1 VTVLRGAGRPDIL
14 LLSLGTTRG
23 LRAADASFA
32 AMLQAAGATV
42 AVAGVRVGAAR
53 RLQRFY
59 PAIDLVEVVAA
70 RRAAAT
76 ALRRHDPRAVVVST
90 TTAVMLAPLGDRP
103 YAVRFDAPAAL
114 NRPGRRNAV
123 QHALERRRLRDARLL
138 LPLSRAAERA
148 VPPGSAPSVVV
159 PMPIA
164 TSGPGGPRGKI
175 AVAYTPDP
183 KAKGLDV
190 LGEAWRS
197 AAIPDARLLVFGIEA
212 ERGRAF
218 LARLGIGEPPGLEW
232 RGTVPRSEFRA
243 ALRQARVHIT
253 SARWEDWGQ
262 AQLEALAD
270 GALLATTPA
279 GGPFEALA
287 FARALDPRLV
297 AAEVSGP
304 ALAAAIR
311 AAFGVPAEEQARYRD
326 AAVVYLEPFREE
338 AVQATVARDVLPALL
353 G

>member
-1 VTVLRGAGRPDIL
+1 MTDVL

-23 LRAADASFA
+23 LRAADASLA
-32 AMLQAAGATV
+32 EMARAAGASV

-76 ALRRHDPRAVVVST
+76 ALRRYDPRAVVVST
-90 TTAVMLAPLGDRP
+90 TTAAMLAPLGDRP

-114 NRPGRRNAV
+114 NRPGRRNAI

-138 LPLSRAAERA
+138 LPLSRAAELA
-148 VPPGSAPSVVV
+148 VPRGSAPSVVV

-164 TSGPGGPRGKI
+164 ASGPGGPRGRV

-190 LGEAWRS
+190 LGEAWRL

-218 LARLGIGEPPGLEW
+218 LARFGLPEPEGLEW
-232 RGTVPRSEFRA
+232 PGTVPRREFRA
-243 ALRQARVHIT
+243 ALRQAHVHIT

-279 GGPFEALA
+279 GGPYEALA
-287 FARALDPRLV
+287 FARTLDARLV
-297 AAEVSGP
+297 APEVSAS
-304 ALAAAIR
+304 ALAVAIR
-311 AAFGVPAEEQARYRD
+311 AAFAVSPERRAEYTRT
-326 AAVVYLEPFREE
+326 AAAHLEPFRED
-338 AVQATVARDVLPALL
+338 AVQAVVANRVLPALL

>member
-1 VTVLRGAGRPDIL
+1 MTDIL

-32 AMLQAAGATV
+32 DMLRAAGATV
-42 AVAGVRVGAAR
+42 ELARVRVGAAK

-59 PAIDLVEVVAA
+59 PATDLVEIVAA
-70 RRAAAT
+70 RRAAET

-90 TTAVMLAPLGDRP
+90 TTAAMLAPLGDRP

-114 NRPGRRNAV
+114 NRPGRRNAI
-123 QHALERRRLRDARLL
+123 QHALERRRMRDARLL
-138 LPLSRAAERA
+138 LPLSSAAERS
-148 VPPGSAPSVVV
+148 VPPGSAPSVIV

-164 TSGPGGPRGKI
+164 ASGPSEPDGRV

-190 LGEAWRS
+190 LGEAWRL
-197 AAIPDARLLVFGIEA
+197 AAIPDGRLLVFGMEA

-218 LARLGIGEPPGLEW
+218 LARYDIPEPAGLEW
-232 RGTVPRSEFRA
+232 RGTVPRAEFRA
-243 ALRQARVHIT
+243 ALREASVHVT

-279 GGPFEALA
+279 GGPYEALA

-297 AAEVSGP
+297 AEAVTAP
-304 ALAAAIR
+304 ALATAIR
-311 AAFGVPAEEQARYRD
+311 EAFAVSPEERARYQRA
-326 AAVVYLEPFREE
+326 AAVRLEPFRADAIE
-338 AVQATVARDVLPALL
+338 AVVAREVLPALL
-353 G
+353 D